1 MNNNR
6 VKIRFNEQRDS
17 IEVTQDDVDIE
28 IEFAYKAY
36 MVPPV
41 FADRG
46 RVKVAV
52 QDVGFTAD
60 IGVETG
66 AEGRAVVQITQMAVE
81 WVPEKID
88 IQIECYSDMTRY
100 IADDLIFH

>member
-46 RVKVAV
+46 TVKVAI